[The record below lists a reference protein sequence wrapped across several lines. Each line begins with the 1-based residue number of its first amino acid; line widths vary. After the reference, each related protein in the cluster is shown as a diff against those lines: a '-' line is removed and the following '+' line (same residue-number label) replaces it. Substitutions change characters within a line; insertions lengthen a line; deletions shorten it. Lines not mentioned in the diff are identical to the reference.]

1 MRYLKNWNLMIK
13 NVALVFLSVMFTA
26 YVVERSH
33 YINGLENEIVESLE
47 KEAVKDSLMKDTTL
61 QALSLANK
69 IDECQQR
76 LVGIKQKINYADAH
90 KLKVTVTMYHPVPEQ
105 TDSTPNITADGT
117 VFKIENASD
126 YRYIAVAQNMLI
138 RWGGFLDYGDWVV
151 VDAGK
156 KSGLYQVRDT
166 MHKRW
171 VNRIDILESPGVVP
185 YKYTDASLRKL
196 VYKSDEL
203 N

>member
-1 MRYLKNWNLMIK
+1 MIK
-13 NVALVFLSVMFTA
+13 NVAIAILLVIFVA
-26 YVVERSH
+26 YGVEKNSL
-33 YINGLENEIVESLE
+33 IEGLEGELVKAWE
-47 KEAVKDSLMKDTTL
+47 KEAVKDSLMESTTL
-61 QALSLANK
+61 QALAIAAKLDDCQSKLMELTQKASTENDSK
-69 IDECQQR
+69 IS
-76 LVGIKQKINYADAH
+76 
-90 KLKVTVTMYHPVPEQ
+90 VTVTMYHPVPEQ

-126 YRYIAVAQNMLI
+126 YRYIAVAQNMLV

-171 VNRIDILESPGVVP
+171 VNRIDILESPGVEP
-185 YKYTDASLRKL
+185 YKYDNASLRRLDYAKEQL
-196 VYKSDEL
+196 
-203 N
+203 